1 MTIVCAGASGFIGTA
16 LIRRLSGAG
25 HEIVLLSRSAGLS
38 DSGTVKTLEW
48 DARSVGPW
56 AGRLEG
62 ADAVINL
69 TGEPLASKRW
79 SASQKR
85 IIAGSRWNSSAVLVE
100 AIGRCSRRPN
110 VLVSASAVG
119 FYGDTGTN
127 VVDER
132 SPKGRGF
139 LADVCSRWEE
149 EAMKAGQYGVRVVL
163 PRIGVVLGP
172 GGGALGRMMLPFRLF
187 AGGWL
192 GSGSQAF
199 PWVHRDDLIEALV
212 SSLTVPLRGPVNVVS
227 PELVT
232 MKEFSKALGAAL
244 RRPCWAPVPAFVLK
258 AALGEMATML
268 LEGQRV
274 VPRALVDAGFQFRY
288 RRLGEA
294 LSAVL
299 AAVK

>member
-1 MTIVCAGASGFIGTA
+1 MTIVCAGASGFIGAA
-16 LIRRLSGAG
+16 LTRRLSEAG
-25 HEIVLLSRSAGLS
+25 HEIVLLTRSPGQF
-38 DSGTVKTLEW
+38 DGTTVKALEW
-48 DARSVGPW
+48 DARSIGPW
-56 AGRLEG
+56 AGCLEG
-62 ADAVINL
+62 AHAVINL
-69 TGEPLASKRW
+69 TGAPIASKRW
-79 SASQKR
+79 SDRQKR
-85 IIAGSRWNSSAVLVE
+85 IIAESRWNSSAALVE
-100 AIGRCSRRPN
+100 AIGRCSQRPN

-119 FYGDTGTN
+119 FYGDTGTSM
-127 VVDER
+127 VDER
-132 SPKGRGF
+132 SPKGSGF

-149 EAMKAGQYGVRVVL
+149 EAMKAARYGVRVVL

-212 SSLTVPLRGPVNVVS
+212 FSLTATLSGPVNVVS

-274 VPRALVDAGFQFRY
+274 VPKALVDAGFQFRY
-288 RRLGEA
+288 RGLGEA
-294 LSAVL
+294 LSAIL
-299 AAVK
+299 SAVK